1 MEEAMDGKKALG
13 LLLAVAGGIMVLK
26 FFGIHLGALVGTL
39 FAIVLIGL
47 GVVAWRSNRKII
59 GGIVG
64 AIGIL
69 MLLPALSKLIMLGI
83 AVVLILF
90 GISMVKSKNNNR
102 HF

>member
-1 MEEAMDGKKALG
+1 MDGKKALG
-13 LLLAVAGGIMVLK
+13 LVLAVAGGIMVLK

-39 FAIVLIGL
+39 FAIVLVGL
-47 GVVAWRSNRKII
+47 GVVAWRSGRKLI

-90 GISMVKSKNNNR
+90 GISMVKNKNNHR